1 MNIEVDTHTHTVL
14 SAHAHST
21 IMENAAA
28 AERLGLKGVVMTD
41 HGPSIH
47 SSAPDYNIGTYAYLP
62 AHMNGVRIYGGIEA
76 NIMDYSGSVDIREKY
91 IRLLEFAIAGM
102 HEVVIESGG
111 IGKDTDAVM
120 GALNNKHIDIISH
133 PDNPSY
139 VLDYEAVVKE
149 AARLGKL
156 LEVNDH
162 SIEYRAGG
170 ANMDKMLRLCKKY
183 GLRIAVSSDAH
194 SAFGIGKFD
203 AAISLLEEKGFPESL
218 IVNLTIERFESY
230 LVERQK
236 RIADTATSSL

>member
-14 SAHAHST
+14 SGHAHST

-28 AERLGLKGVVMTD
+28 AAKLGLKGLVITD
-41 HGPSIH
+41 HGPRVH
-47 SSAPDYNIGTYAYLP
+47 SAAPDYNIGTYAYLP
-62 AHMNGVRIYGGIEA
+62 THMDGVRIYGGIEA
-76 NIMDYSGSVDIREKY
+76 NITDYSGSVDIREKY
-91 IRLLEFAIAGM
+91 IKLLDFAIAGM
-102 HEVVIESGG
+102 HEVVIDSGG
-111 IGKDTDAVM
+111 MGKDTDAVI
-120 GALNNKHIDIISH
+120 GALNNKYIDIISH

-170 ANMDKMLRLCKKY
+170 ANMDVMLHLCKKY
-183 GLRIAVSSDAH
+183 GLCIAVSSDAH

-203 AAISLLEEKGFPESL
+203 AATSLLKEKGFPESL
-218 IVNLTIERFESY
+218 IINLTIERFESY
-230 LVERQK
+230 LAERRK
-236 RIADTATSSL
+236 RIADAANSPE